1 MDLHFEIATSEDTE
15 TLITFIREYYAYDK
29 HPFDEAALR
38 PALDAIVREPAF
50 GRVWL
55 IQDGD
60 LAIGYVVLTLGYSL
74 EYLGRDAFVD
84 ELYVRESHRG
94 QGVGARALAFV
105 EDVCRQLGVRA
116 LHLEVERENTRAYYL
131 YSKSGFRDQQRY
143 LMTKRIAP
151 SE

>member
-1 MDLHFEIATSEDTE
+1 MDTRFQLATSEDIE

-38 PALDAIVREPAF
+38 PALEALVREPAF

-55 IQDGD
+55 IHEGGQ
-60 LAIGYVVLTLGYSL
+60 AIGYAVLTLGYSL

-94 QGVGARALAFV
+94 QGIGTRALAFV
-105 EDVCRQLGVRA
+105 EDVCR
-116 LHLEVERENTRAYYL
+116 
-131 YSKSGFRDQQRY
+131 
-143 LMTKRIAP
+143 
-151 SE
+151 

>member
-1 MDLHFEIATSEDTE
+1 MIHFEIATSGDIE

-38 PALDAIVREPAF
+38 PALEALVREPAF

-55 IQDGD
+55 IYAGD
-60 LAIGYVVLTLGYSL
+60 QAIGYVALTLGYSL

-94 QGVGARALAFV
+94 QGVGTRALAFV
-105 EDVCRQLGVRA
+105 EDICRQLGVRA
-116 LHLEVERENTRAYYL
+116 LHLEVERENTRAYHVYQ
-131 YSKSGFRDQQRY
+131 KSGFRDQQRY
-143 LMTKRIAP
+143 LMTKRTTPA
-151 SE
+151 E